1 MESAATERSEL
12 NNTLPDFPA
21 PTFRAALFAWIGSV
35 ISIFALGVMVVPKML
50 RPGREAQWPVIIVPV
65 VYLAMV
71 LSALRR
77 GTLLQLMGGTYA

>member
-21 PTFRAALFAWIGSV
+21 PTFRAALFAWMGSV
-35 ISIFALGVMVVPKML
+35 MFILALGVLVVPKML
-50 RPGREAQWPVIIVPV
+50 RPGREVQWPVIIITV
-65 VYLAMV
+65 VYLTMI
-71 LSALRR
+71 LSARRR